1 MTGVQTCALPI
12 FIGLTLYSSAIDR
25 IKDYGT
31 LKAMGA
37 TNGYITRLILT
48 QSLITATLGFIIAWL
63 LLVGFQ
69 KGVASG
75 GLLFRLSPGLLT
87 GLYLLTTIISTGSAL
102 FFSIR
107 TIANVEPASVFRN

>member
-1 MTGVQTCALPI
+1 
-12 FIGLTLYSSAIDR
+12 
-25 IKDYGT
+25 
-31 LKAMGA
+31 MGA